1 MADYDGSI
9 RIKAEIDSGKA
20 EKQLGDL
27 SKSASNISDGFEDA
41 EAAGISFGDVLKAN
55 VLSDA
60 IISGFHQ
67 LTDALGGFI
76 SGSVSTAAELKAEV
90 SQYEQSFG
98 QMEDVATE
106 AISGISEQTGILDTR
121 LRGAAT
127 SIYSFARASGG
138 TESESM
144 TLMEDALTAAA
155 DAAAYYDRSLDTTTE
170 QLMSFLKGNYE
181 NDAALGLSATET
193 TRNAAAMEAFGTEFN
208 NLSEIQK
215 QQVLLKM
222 VTDAQALS
230 GAMGQASRESDG
242 LENVMGNLSEVGR
255 QIQGNIGAPVLEA
268 IIPSIQ
274 EITNALIG
282 WTDGV
287 DWTAFSDAVSGFISG
302 LIDNGPTIVS
312 IIAGIGAGFLAWKAT
327 TMIQSVVSAVSTMI
341 PALTGATGAQT
352 GLNAAMSA
360 NPVGLVVTAIT
371 SLVTIIM
378 TLWTTNEDFRDAVT
392 EIWGKIKDAFLGAW
406 EGIKEAWGAA
416 SEFFTDIWSSIETA
430 FSSVTDYLSGVF
442 EDAWEGVKAAWG
454 VASAFFTAIWAAI
467 KTTFDPVLDYLSGI
481 FEDAWENVK
490 QTFAGVIDFIAGVF
504 TGDWKRAWNGVKGIF
519 TGVWNGIVS
528 ALEGAVNLIIKGINW
543 MISQLNKVSFTI
555 PDWVPAVGGNK
566 FGFNIPRISEVRI
579 PRLAAGAVIPPNREF
594 LAVLGDQSSGTNVE
608 APLSTI
614 EQAVENVLARSGGMN
629 SGPIEV
635 KLVVDSK
642 TLARVVV
649 PQINNMTRQAG
660 KSVLLY

>member
-27 SKSASNISDGFEDA
+27 SKSASSISDGFEDA
-41 EAAGISFGDVLKAN
+41 EKASISFGDVLKAN

-60 IISGFHQ
+60 IMSGFHQ

-76 SGSVSTAAELKAEV
+76 SGSVSTAAELKAEA
-90 SQYEQSFG
+90 SQYEQAFG
-98 QMEDVATE
+98 AMEGTATD
-106 AISGISEQTGILDTR
+106 AISGIAEETGILDTR

-127 SIYSFARASGG
+127 SIYAFARSSGG
-138 TESESM
+138 TEMESM
-144 TLMEDALTAAA
+144 ALMEGALAAAA
-155 DAAAYYDRSLDTTTE
+155 DAAAYYDRSLEDTTGT
-170 QLMSFLKGNYE
+170 LMSFLKGNYE

-193 TRNAAAMEAFGTEFN
+193 TQNAAAMEAFGTEFN

-230 GAMGQASRESDG
+230 GAMGQAARESDG

-268 IIPSIQ
+268 IIPAIQ

-287 DWTAFSDAVSGFISG
+287 DWTAFSNAISGFISG

-327 TMIQSVVSAVSTMI
+327 TMIQSVVSAVSAMI

-352 GLNAAMSA
+352 GLNAALSA
-360 NPVGLVVTAIT
+360 NPIGIVVTAVTALI
-371 SLVTIIM
+371 TIIT
-378 TLWTTNEDFRDAVT
+378 TLWTTNEDFRNAV
-392 EIWGKIKDAFLGAW
+392 I
-406 EGIKEAWGAA
+406 
-416 SEFFTDIWSSIETA
+416 DIWENIKSA
-430 FSSVTDYLSGVF
+430 FV
-442 EDAWEGVKAAWG
+442 DAWNAVKAAWG
-454 VASAFFTAIWAAI
+454 VASAFFRAIWGAI
-467 KTTFDPVLDYLSGI
+467 RTTFDPVFDYLSGI

-490 QTFAGVIDFIAGVF
+490 QTFTGVIDFVAGVF
-504 TGDWKRAWNGVKGIF
+504 TGDWERAWDGVKGIF

-528 ALEGAVNLIIKGINW
+528 ALEGAVNLIIRGINW
-543 MISQLNKVSFTI
+543 MIGQLNKVSFTI
-555 PDWVPAVGGNK
+555 PDWVPAVGGNR
-566 FGFNIPRISEVRI
+566 FGFNIPRISEVHI

-608 APLSTI
+608 APASLI
-614 EQAVENVLARSGGMN
+614 KQMVMEGIQAAGGIGDINITVESILDGKVVARN
-629 SGPIEV
+629 TV
-635 KLVVDSK
+635 KH
-642 TLARVVV
+642 
-649 PQINNMTRQAG
+649 INNMTRQAG
-660 KSVLLY
+660 KPVLLF